1 MQHWF
6 SSATVTISNVDRLDT
21 ATSTFCVL
29 LMHKNP
35 GVIGTHVALTNEP
48 DAKFHFAFTLAT
60 FAS

>member
-1 MQHWF
+1 
-6 SSATVTISNVDRLDT
+6 
-21 ATSTFCVL
+21 